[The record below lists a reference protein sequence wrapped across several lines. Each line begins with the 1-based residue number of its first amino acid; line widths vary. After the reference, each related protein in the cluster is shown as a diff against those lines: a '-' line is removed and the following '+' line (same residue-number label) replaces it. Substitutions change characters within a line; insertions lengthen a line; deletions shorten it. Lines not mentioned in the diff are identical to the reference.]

1 MDDLRGVVMKV
12 PCMASDEDGD
22 AAGLSRITASAF
34 DRGELKRADNCLAA
48 GGWHTCAPAADLLRL
63 L

>member
-1 MDDLRGVVMKV
+1 MKV

-34 DRGELKRADNCLAA
+34 DRRELKRAGNCLAA

>member
-1 MDDLRGVVMKV
+1 MKV

-34 DRGELKRADNCLAA
+34 DRTELKRSGNCLAA